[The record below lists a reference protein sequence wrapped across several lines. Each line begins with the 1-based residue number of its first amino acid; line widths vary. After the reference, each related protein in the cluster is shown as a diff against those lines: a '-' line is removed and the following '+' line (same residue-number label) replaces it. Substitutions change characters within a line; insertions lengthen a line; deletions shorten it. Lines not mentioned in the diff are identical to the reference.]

1 MKKKQKLLLK
11 LLHSRT
17 EANMCLFFFYEWFWE
32 KRFLFLLW
40 FISNLV
46 VQIEKLTVGI
56 YACSFSLTQVMTERP
71 HGNPKK
77 VYSRISLFSQNNDY
91 KWNSIIRKLVQ
102 QLHHEKD
109 SDTYWSKNVIGKM
122 WSKVLKRKKKKST
135 VLIVFRES
143 ELVLPVVLPFKW
155 NQHLSQSTLEIR
167 TRLLMCYQANHH
179 HKHH

>member
-46 VQIEKLTVGI
+46 VWIEKLTVGI
-56 YACSFSLTQVMTERP
+56 YACSFSLTQVMTEQP

-91 KWNSIIRKLVQ
+91 KWNGIIRKLVQ

-122 WSKVLKRKKKKST
+122 WSKVLKRKKKKHCSDCVQGIWT
-135 VLIVFRES
+135 GASSSPALQMEPASLSRYFRNQNMT
-143 ELVLPVVLPFKW
+143 LDVLPSKSPP
-155 NQHLSQSTLEIR
+155 
-167 TRLLMCYQANHH
+167 
-179 HKHH
+179 